1 MKLPRINSNPQNM
14 NRFGGNRDERG
25 FSMSSRLAVV
35 IWRLWGWSTDTWER
49 GGVVPVFS
57 RPWATYGSC
66 WSAQLFGEFLQRKMN
81 KTHLE
86 RRGLG
91 CQEMLSQCFMA
102 AFLPGMALPTGV
114 GKRDHAWRFAVGA
127 RYHQAFIRTVWGGIL
142 WLLFCIYF
150 ACFVVADRL
159 CLYLIVCD
167 YIYVF
172 IHIHTIIYG
181 DWPDYIGGT
190 WDVLI
195 VLLTFCS
202 DIRRLLMRGDSVFAK
217 SEWLVR
223 AQDTSWQSVAIL
235 ARW

>member
-1 MKLPRINSNPQNM
+1 MGNLWELLKCAT
-14 NRFGGNRDERG
+14 FGGK
-25 FSMSSRLAVV
+25 
-35 IWRLWGWSTDTWER
+35 WGE
-49 GGVVPVFS
+49 
-57 RPWATYGSC
+57 
-66 WSAQLFGEFLQRKMN
+66 LQRKMN
-81 KTHLE
+81 KTHLQH
-86 RRGLG
+86 LG
-91 CQEMLSQCFMA
+91 TFEEDLA
-102 AFLPGMALPTGV
+102 AKRCCHVSCDFLPGMALPTGV

-142 WLLFCIYF
+142 WLLFCVYF

-223 AQDTSWQSVAIL
+223 AQDTSWQSVANLSKMVIRL
-235 ARW
+235 WLVHESTI

>member
-1 MKLPRINSNPQNM
+1 M
-14 NRFGGNRDERG
+14 GN
-25 FSMSSRLAVV
+25 
-35 IWRLWGWSTDTWER
+35 LWELLKC
-49 GGVVPVFS
+49 
-57 RPWATYGSC
+57 ATFWGK
-66 WSAQLFGEFLQRKMN
+66 LQRKMN

-86 RRGLG
+86 RLKRTWLPRDAAMFHVIFFLG
-91 CQEMLSQCFMA
+91 W
-102 AFLPGMALPTGV
+102 PTGV

-142 WLLFCIYF
+142 WLLFCVYF

-167 YIYVF
+167 DIYVF